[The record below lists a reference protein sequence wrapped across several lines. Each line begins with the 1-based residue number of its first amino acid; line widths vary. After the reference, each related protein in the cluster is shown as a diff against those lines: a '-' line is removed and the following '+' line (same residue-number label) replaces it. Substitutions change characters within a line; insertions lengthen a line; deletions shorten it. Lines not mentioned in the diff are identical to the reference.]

1 VTWTSRVVGDQT
13 INPFPSFL
21 GYTLTDLFFFQDR
34 LGFVSED
41 NIIMSEQGYYYNF
54 FRTSCR
60 TLIDTDRIDVGISGS
75 KVVKVN
81 HVNPFSQYLL
91 LVTDRSQ
98 FVLRGQD
105 VLSPRTVT
113 IIPATEFTSLSTAS
127 PSVAGRS
134 VFLADNVGG
143 YGMIRE
149 FLQIDANEAFDAF
162 DITSQV
168 PEYIDGTIKFMS
180 ASTNHDVLS
189 VITDDKSYI
198 YTYKYTWS
206 GNQRIVS
213 SWMRWEFNDAEVWGI
228 SWIKDWLIVMLKR
241 DGGLYLERMNPT
253 SGLSDS
259 GLSFLTRLDRKTT
272 QASCTETYTA
282 ATNLTGI
289 TIPYIKD
296 TGATMVLVDNAGVLH
311 QEVSSVNTTT
321 TLRYFRGDLS
331 ASTYTIGQL
340 YTMTYD
346 PGEPILKTR
355 NQDGFAVVGSG
366 PMKVRRGRIRYKN
379 SRLINVS
386 VTVDSRDTFNY
397 EHTVP
402 TVSGTTTNS
411 VTLSSGEYE
420 FPVMGQADLVDVSIT
435 NSTPYPSN
443 LVSMSWGI
451 SYRPKETQFR

>member
-1 VTWTSRVVGDQT
+1 
-13 INPFPSFL
+13 
-21 GYTLTDLFFFQDR
+21 
-34 LGFVSED
+34 
-41 NIIMSEQGYYYNF
+41 
-54 FRTSCR
+54 
-60 TLIDTDRIDVGISGS
+60 
-75 KVVKVN
+75 
-81 HVNPFSQYLL
+81 
-91 LVTDRSQ
+91 
-98 FVLRGQD
+98 
-105 VLSPRTVT
+105 
-113 IIPATEFTSLSTAS
+113 
-127 PSVAGRS
+127 
-134 VFLADNVGG
+134 
-143 YGMIRE
+143 
-149 FLQIDANEAFDAF
+149 
-162 DITSQV
+162 
-168 PEYIDGTIKFMS
+168 
-180 ASTNHDVLS
+180 
-189 VITDDKSYI
+189 
-198 YTYKYTWS
+198 
-206 GNQRIVS
+206 
-213 SWMRWEFNDAEVWGI
+213 
-228 SWIKDWLIVMLKR
+228 
-241 DGGLYLERMNPT
+241 
-253 SGLSDS
+253 
-259 GLSFLTRLDRKTT
+259 
-272 QASCTETYTA
+272 
-282 ATNLTGI
+282 
-289 TIPYIKD
+289 
-296 TGATMVLVDNAGVLH
+296 MVLVDNAGVLH